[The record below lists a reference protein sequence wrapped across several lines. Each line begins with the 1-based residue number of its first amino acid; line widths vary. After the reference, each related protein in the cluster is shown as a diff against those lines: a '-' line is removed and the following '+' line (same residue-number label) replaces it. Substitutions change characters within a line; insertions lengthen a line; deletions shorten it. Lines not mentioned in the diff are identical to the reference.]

1 MKAIFIKIAMVM
13 AFIAIYASLTIHYF
27 EEKQKE
33 YYRGYIDGVAS
44 VKKPDLDKQ
53 CFAWWLDTNIAA
65 AKNKF
70 CKGK

>member
-1 MKAIFIKIAMVM
+1 MKVLLAQFVLLTIL
-13 AFIAIYASLTIHYF
+13 IAIYASLTIHYVN
-27 EEKQKE
+27 EKQRE
-33 YYRGYIDGVAS
+33 YDRGYIDGVAS

>member
-1 MKAIFIKIAMVM
+1 MKAIFIQIAIVM
-13 AFIAIYASLTIHYF
+13 ALIAIYASLTIHYF

-33 YYRGYIDGVAS
+33 YHRGYIDGIAS